1 MKQSPTFS
9 RRLLRSLSLARNDTD
24 EIRRFYAIQTY
35 LETLYDYNSLSYSHQ
50 REHVGYIT
58 EVKREETRAKR
69 IAGTIETLKQGKP
82 ENQPR

>member
-9 RRLLRSLSLARNDTD
+9 RRLLRSLSLARNDTV

-50 REHVGYIT
+50 REHVD
-58 EVKREETRAKR
+58 
-69 IAGTIETLKQGKP
+69 
-82 ENQPR
+82 